1 MSDDVQHSG
10 NVSLA
15 GALDEMQYETGGGSF
30 GQDMSV
36 STPAQFRFVETPK
49 QVTRRLHVELQRR
62 GYSLLDSEPDR
73 RAGDGP
79 HYEGEICSRKH
90 YDRMK
95 VLVFRSNL
103 VRLYPLDGWEV
114 SEDELSE
121 IVEAIGAGFGASLEH
136 YPMDTEGE

>member
-1 MSDDVQHSG
+1 MVSG

-15 GALDEMQYETGGGSF
+15 GALDEMQYETGVGSF

-36 STPAQFRFVETPK
+36 SIPAQFRFVGTPT
-49 QVTRRLHVELQRR
+49 QATRRFHVELQRC
-62 GYSLLDSEPDR
+62 GYSPLDSEPDR
-73 RAGDGP
+73 RAGDTP
-79 HYEGEICSRKH
+79 HYEGGICSREH

-114 SEDELSE
+114 SEGELSE
-121 IVEAIGAGFGASLEH
+121 IVEAIEAGFGASLEH
-136 YPMDTEGE
+136 YPMVTEGE